1 MSPES
6 VTETLGISKTIAMQN
21 MRKIEL
27 KDGSV
32 LIGVRAELVSIGEAR
47 SFGNE
52 GKVVHTCAIKWT
64 NAQGVT
70 KQSNAF
76 AYGKTVE
83 QITEGQILVATPVVI
98 DGQNRMKL
106 THWSW
111 NDSSEGIASDE
122 FGELGAL
129 LAQTTAEERVA

>member
-1 MSPES
+1 
-6 VTETLGISKTIAMQN
+6 MQN

-52 GKVVHTCAIKWT
+52 GKVVHTCVIKWT

-76 AYGKTVE
+76 AYGGTVE

-129 LAQTTAEERVA
+129 LTQTSAAERVA

>member
-1 MSPES
+1 
-6 VTETLGISKTIAMQN
+6 MQN

-32 LIGVRAELVSIGEAR
+32 LIGVRAELISIGPAR
-47 SFGNE
+47 TFGNE
-52 GKVVHTCAIKWT
+52 GKVVHTCVIKWT
-64 NAQGVT
+64 TAQGVT
-70 KQSNAF
+70 EQTNAF

-111 NDSSEGIASDE
+111 NDSSEGIASDK

-129 LAQTTAEERVA
+129 LIQTSAAEKVQ

>member
-1 MSPES
+1 
-6 VTETLGISKTIAMQN
+6 MQN

-27 KDGSV
+27 KDGTV
-32 LIGVRAELVSIGEAR
+32 LIGVRAELVKIGAAR
-47 SFGNE
+47 PFGKE
-52 GKVVHTCAIKWT
+52 GNVVHTCVIKWT
-64 NAQGVT
+64 NAQGGAE
-70 KQSNAF
+70 QSNAF

-83 QITEGQILVATPVVI
+83 QIAEGQVLVATPVVI

-111 NDSSEGIASDE
+111 NDSPEGIASDK
-122 FGELGAL
+122 FGEFGAL

>member
-1 MSPES
+1 
-6 VTETLGISKTIAMQN
+6 MQN

-27 KDGSV
+27 KDGTV

-52 GKVVHTCAIKWT
+52 GKVVHTCSIKWT
-64 NAQGVT
+64 NAQGAT

-76 AYGKTVE
+76 AYGGTVE
-83 QITEGQILVATPVVI
+83 QIAEGQILVATPVVI
-98 DGQNRMKL
+98 DGQNRLKL

-111 NDSSEGIASDE
+111 NDSSEGILSDE
-122 FGELGAL
+122 FGEFGTL
-129 LAQTTAEERVA
+129 LAQNQPVADERTS